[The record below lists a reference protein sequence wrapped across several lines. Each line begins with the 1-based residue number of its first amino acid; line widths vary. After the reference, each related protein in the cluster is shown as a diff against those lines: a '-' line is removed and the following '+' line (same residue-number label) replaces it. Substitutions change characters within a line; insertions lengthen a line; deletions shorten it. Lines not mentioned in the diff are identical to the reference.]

1 MISEKNLKISLTLFR
16 QLLSDFR
23 KATKDF
29 SDVVQVII
37 E

>member
-1 MISEKNLKISLTLFR
+1 MISEKNLKISSTLFR

-23 KATKDF
+23 KEAKDF
-29 SDVVQVII
+29 SDVQVII